1 MFLKIALA
9 SWRLGVLAPRGVD
22 RRARPSEE
30 VISRLVLLK
39 NSDTLERQT
48 LAENQKLNYA
58 FLMSNL
64 GCPHRFV
71 RFAELRTP

>member
-1 MFLKIALA
+1 MFLKIGV
-9 SWRLGVLAPRGVD
+9 RVLAPRGVD
-22 RRARPSEE
+22 RRARPIEE

-39 NSDTLERQT
+39 NSDTPERQT
-48 LAENQKLNYA
+48 LAENQKFNYA
-58 FLMSNL
+58 FFMRNL